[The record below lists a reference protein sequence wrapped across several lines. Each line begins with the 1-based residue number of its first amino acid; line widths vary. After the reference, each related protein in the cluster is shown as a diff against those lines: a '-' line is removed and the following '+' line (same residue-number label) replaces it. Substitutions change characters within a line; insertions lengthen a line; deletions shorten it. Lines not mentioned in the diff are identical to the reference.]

1 MHAHHE
7 VICTLVTCV
16 VRVILHSAVTPMDYN
31 RELFTILSFSA
42 CETRQCVD
50 VAIVDD
56 IMNEPEE
63 EFNVTLERTPDL
75 DSRITLDPDNG
86 KIFIQDDGKYAL
98 LPKSS
103 HR

>member
-1 MHAHHE
+1 
-7 VICTLVTCV
+7 
-16 VRVILHSAVTPMDYN
+16 MDYS

-42 CETRQCVD
+42 CETRQCVN

-75 DSRITLDPDNG
+75 DSRITLHPDNG
-86 KIFIQDDGKYAL
+86 EIFIKDDGKYAL
-98 LPKSS
+98 LTSVS
-103 HR
+103 